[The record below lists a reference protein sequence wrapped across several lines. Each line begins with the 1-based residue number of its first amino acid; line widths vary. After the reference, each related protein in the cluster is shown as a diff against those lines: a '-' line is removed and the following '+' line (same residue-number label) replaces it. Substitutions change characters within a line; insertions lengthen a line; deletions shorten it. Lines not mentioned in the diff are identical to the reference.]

1 MARRSSKMPEN
12 PDLENPDKDDIDEGR
27 LPPSDIS
34 TLARGDDIGLDDM
47 STEELLT
54 LIEDALDRLPVEEL
68 VTIRDAAEA
77 KRLEHLDEEKNKIVE
92 EMRRK
97 LEKLGLSLEEAL
109 PQSAS
114 RGGRKPRSDTG
125 RPLPVRYRSPNGDT
139 WSGRGYPPKWVTQLE
154 SEGHNREEFKVTEG

>member
-1 MARRSSKMPEN
+1 MPRRSNKMPEN
-12 PDLENPDKDDIDEGR
+12 PDEDAIDEGR
-27 LPPSDIS
+27 LPPSDIT
-34 TLARGDDIGLDDM
+34 TLARGGDADLDNM

-77 KRLEHLDEEKNKIVE
+77 KRLENVEEEKNKIVE

-109 PQSAS
+109 PHSAS
-114 RGGRKPRSDTG
+114 TGGRKPRSDAG
-125 RPLPVRYRSPNGDT
+125 RPLPVRYRSPDGVNT
-139 WSGRGYPPKWVTQLE
+139 WSGRGYPPRWITQIE
-154 SEGHNREEFKVTEG
+154 SEGHNREEFRVTES

>member
-12 PDLENPDKDDIDEGR
+12 PDEDAIDEGR
-27 LPPSDIS
+27 LPPSNLTSLAQDGDID
-34 TLARGDDIGLDDM
+34 LEAM

-54 LIEDALDRLPVEEL
+54 LIEDALDLLPIEEL

-77 KRLEHLDEEKNKIVE
+77 KRLEHLEEAKNAIVE

-97 LEKLGLSLEEAL
+97 LEKLGMSLEEAL

-139 WSGRGYPPKWVTQLE
+139 WSGRGYPPKWITQLE

>member
-1 MARRSSKMPEN
+1 MARRSSKMPET

-34 TLARGDDIGLDDM
+34 TLARGDAVDLENM

-54 LIEDALDRLPVEEL
+54 LIEDALDLLPVEEL

-77 KRLEHLDEEKNKIVE
+77 KRLEHLEEAKNAIVE
-92 EMRRK
+92 EMRRRF
-97 LEKLGLSLEEAL
+97 EKLGMSLEDAL
-109 PQSAS
+109 PHSAS
-114 RGGRKPRSDTG
+114 SSGRKPRSDAG

-139 WSGRGYPPKWVTQLE
+139 WSGRGYPPKWITQLE
-154 SEGHNREEFKVTEG
+154 SEGHNREEFRVSES

>member
-1 MARRSSKMPEN
+1 MPRRSNKMPEN
-12 PDLENPDKDDIDEGR
+12 PDEDAIDEGR
-27 LPPSDIS
+27 LPPSDIAA
-34 TLARGDDIGLDDM
+34 LARGDDSDLDNM

-54 LIEDALDRLPVEEL
+54 LIEDAMDRLPVEEL
-68 VTIRDAAEA
+68 VTIRDIAEA
-77 KRLEHLDEEKNKIVE
+77 KRLEHLEEAKNAIVE

-97 LEKLGLSLEEAL
+97 LEKLGMSLEEAL

-114 RGGRKPRSDTG
+114 RGGRKPRSDAG

-154 SEGHNREEFKVTEG
+154 SEGHNREEFRVTEG